1 MSVLASSC
9 QVLAK
14 RRDAGGERT
23 SSVLEGLKECFVR
36 GVLKSAY
43 ASLLVTG
50 KCKDVGCRCDVVIS
64 VLEIVDRLL
73 RVADLPY
80 ECSRDEQQRHHG
92 KQQSLQQ
99 DSI

>member
-1 MSVLASSC
+1 LVEEMSVLAPSRK
-9 QVLAK
+9 VLAK

-23 SSVLEGLKECFVR
+23 PSVLEGLKECFVR
-36 GVLKSAY
+36 CVLKSAY

-50 KCKDVGCRCDVVIS
+50 KCKDVGCGGDVVIG

-80 ECSRDEQQRHHG
+80 EGSRDEQQRHYG
-92 KQQSLQQ
+92 K
-99 DSI
+99 